1 MISLNAAGLS
11 RGFLGTVLSTRTVN
25 QIVAGIALIV
35 NLLIT
40 ELFSVYMGVR
50 KILIIPTEGSHLGCG
65 LSCISGASSVLTE
78 LENGY
83 KKLRRTYAS
92 I

>member
-40 ELFSVYMGVR
+40 ELFSVYIGVR
-50 KILIIPTEGSHLGCG
+50 KILIIPTEGSHLRCG
-65 LSCISGASSVLTE
+65 LSRISGASSLLTE

-83 KKLRRTYAS
+83 KN
-92 I
+92 

>member
-50 KILIIPTEGSHLGCG
+50 KILIIPTEGSHLGCA
-65 LSCISGASSVLTE
+65 GASSLLTE

-83 KKLRRTYAS
+83 KNRGEHMQAFD
-92 I
+92 IVC